1 MPPTKKTAAKAADKS
16 TAKSDPDL
24 DLILNLANILNST
37 GLTEIELDRRGT
49 KLRVAKTVT
58 AMAPMQLSHAP
69 SGPSLAH
76 VAPAAE
82 PAAAVSKGTHGDHP
96 GTVKSP
102 MVGTIYMAPTPGA
115 PNFVEVGAMVKEGQT
130 LLIIEAMKTM
140 NQIHAPRSGK
150 VTHIY
155 VDSGHP
161 VEYGE
166 PLLAIE

>member
-1 MPPTKKTAAKAADKS
+1 VSKSVTVSAHVAAAPAVHAAHS
-16 TAKSDPDL
+16 HPIPAP
-24 DLILNLANILNST
+24 
-37 GLTEIELDRRGT
+37 
-49 KLRVAKTVT
+49 VAE
-58 AMAPMQLSHAP
+58 
-69 SGPSLAH
+69 
-76 VAPAAE
+76 VAPAATKAQ
-82 PAAAVSKGTHGDHP
+82 AADHP

-102 MVGTIYMAPTPGA
+102 MVGTVYLAPSPGA
-115 PNFVEVGAMVKEGQT
+115 SNFVEVGATVKEGQT

-155 VDSGHP
+155 VENGRP